1 MSRAIDE
8 APTDEAAIDWK
19 ALQRHW
25 NCRLTVRG
33 RKSGQ
38 ERSVTIWYAL
48 GDEKVFLTGSGKGPQ
63 WLRNAKANPDVVV
76 QIGSQRL
83 RGRARVIEDPAEQ
96 EAVRLRFTR
105 RYFSARIA
113 RALGTGY
120 TDSTALEIGS
130 LARIE

>member
-1 MSRAIDE
+1 MSE
-8 APTDEAAIDWK
+8 AIDWQ
-19 ALQRHW
+19 ALGRHW

-38 ERSVTIWYAL
+38 ERRVTIWYAL
-48 GDEKVFLTGSGKGPQ
+48 GDGKVFLTGSGKGPQ

-76 QIGSQRL
+76 QIGRQRL

-96 EAVRLRFTR
+96 EAVRQRFTR
-105 RYFSARIA
+105 RYLSARIA

-130 LARIE
+130 LERIA